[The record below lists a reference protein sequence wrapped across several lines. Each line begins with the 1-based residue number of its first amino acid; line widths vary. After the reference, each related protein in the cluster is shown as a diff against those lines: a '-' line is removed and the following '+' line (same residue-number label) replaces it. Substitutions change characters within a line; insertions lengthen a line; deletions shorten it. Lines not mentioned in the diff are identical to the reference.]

1 MTMIPFSHGLVAVV
15 ARTFGLSGPASTTCR
30 TPVALVAVAAV
41 VLQGCATA
49 GSRAPAPATEPQPAP
64 TAEPAPAAE
73 QPTPSAAVEP
83 TRPTAV
89 RAAELEAIYRARAE
103 AARERY
109 HEADVHFMT
118 GMIGHHG
125 QALVMSGFAP
135 ANDASPTI
143 QILCARIIN
152 AQKDEIAVM
161 QEWLADRDLP
171 VPQLHTEGGQFMVH
185 GPEHA
190 MHMPGMLSP
199 AQLDELRHA
208 RGPDFDRLFLRYMIM
223 HHEGAVTM
231 VEELFAVDGAAQG
244 DFVFKLASDI
254 QADQA
259 SEIARMKLMLD
270 ALQPDPQQ
278 QQPIPFPGS

>member
-1 MTMIPFSHGLVAVV
+1 MTTLPIPLGLMAAV
-15 ARTFGLSGPASTTCR
+15 ARTFGRSGPGTRTCR
-30 TPVALVAVAAV
+30 TPVAFVAVATV

-49 GSRAPAPATEPQPAP
+49 GSPA
-64 TAEPAPAAE
+64 PAPAAE
-73 QPTPSAAVEP
+73 QPTAAPAAPAEP
-83 TRPTAV
+83 TRPSTA
-89 RAAELEAIYRARAE
+89 RAAELEALYRARAE
-103 AARERY
+103 AAREHY

-135 ANDASPTI
+135 DNDASPTI
-143 QILCARIIN
+143 QTLCARIIN

-171 VPQLHTEGGQFMVH
+171 VPQLHTEGGHFMVH

-199 AQLDELRHA
+199 DQLDELRHA

-259 SEIARMKLMLD
+259 SEITRMKLMLE

>member
-1 MTMIPFSHGLVAVV
+1 MIGTSSIKSRCSQATRRAMEP
-15 ARTFGLSGPASTTCR
+15 CR

-49 GSRAPAPATEPQPAP
+49 GSGAPAPT
-64 TAEPAPAAE
+64 TNPAPA
-73 QPTPSAAVEP
+73 PVAAPAEP
-83 TRPTAV
+83 TRPSTA
-89 RAAELEAIYRARAE
+89 RAAELEALYRARAE
-103 AARERY
+103 AAREHY

-135 ANDASPTI
+135 DNDASPTI
-143 QILCARIIN
+143 QTLCARIIN

-259 SEIARMKLMLD
+259 SEITRMKLMLE
-270 ALQPDPQQ
+270 ALQPDMQQ
-278 QQPIPFPGS
+278 QQPILFPGS